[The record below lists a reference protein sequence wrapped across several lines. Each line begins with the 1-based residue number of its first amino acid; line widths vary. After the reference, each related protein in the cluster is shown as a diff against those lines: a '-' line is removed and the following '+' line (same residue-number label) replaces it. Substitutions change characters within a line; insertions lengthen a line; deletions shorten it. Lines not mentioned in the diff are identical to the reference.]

1 MMESF
6 TKSHDKIYYNLDE
19 REAVYTEALYRGAD
33 PELDKRASKVGW
45 LAGLAAAALYLGYPE
60 VTKRSPQENKVHA
73 AQTYNDALFSADLA
87 RRKSVEGILGKKERD
102 ELFETAKEIAAI
114 IFLFPEEQRD
124 EVFNSVGVVP
134 TSHRHGWDI
143 SNKDHTS
150 VEAYLQSSIIRI
162 YNHYL
167 TTNWAKNE
175 STMNTFKTFEKEV
188 SSWITEADSKFD
200 QDIFNILSDMEAQLE
215 TGEYS
220 QEETVDTVSD
230 RLQSELGKEISTEE
244 GARIEQKVEDFYGM
258 LGLEA
263 IPADRRSRDYLLQ
276 QTPDPAESSK
286 SWTTG
291 TNVAPKV
298 KGQPWVHS
306 DDDFIEF
313 LRWLVKRENDEGDL
327 QFSAQTIV
335 DVVERPDKYQPEYTE
350 FLDWKQRVDNDPYL

>member
-1 MMESF
+1 MESF
-6 TKSHDKIYYNLDE
+6 TKSLDKIYYNLDE
-19 REAVYTEALYRGAD
+19 WGPVYTEALYRGAD
-33 PELDKRASKVGW
+33 PELDDNYKRGSKVGW

-73 AQTYNDALFSADLA
+73 VQIYNDALNS
-87 RRKSVEGILGKKERD
+87 KKERD
-102 ELFETAKEIAAI
+102 ELYETAKEIAAI
-114 IFLFPEEQRD
+114 IFQFPEEQRD
-124 EVFNSVGVVP
+124 EVFNSVGIVP
-134 TSHRHGWDI
+134 TTHRHGWNR
-143 SNKDHTS
+143 SNRDGAS
-150 VEAYLQSSIIRI
+150 AEAHLQSSIIKI

-175 STMNTFKTFEKEV
+175 STMNTFKTFEKEI
-188 SSWITEADSKFD
+188 SNWITETDSKFD
-200 QDIFNILSDMEAQLE
+200 QDIFNILSDMEAELE

-244 GARIEQKVEDFYGM
+244 GARIEQKVEDFYDM

-276 QTPDPAESSK
+276 QTPDPAGSSK

-298 KGQPWVHS
+298 EGQPWVHS

-313 LRWLVKRENDEGDL
+313 LRWLVKKENDEGDL

-335 DVVERPDKYQPEYTE
+335 DVVERPDKYQSEYTD

>member
-1 MMESF
+1 
-6 TKSHDKIYYNLDE
+6 
-19 REAVYTEALYRGAD
+19 
-33 PELDKRASKVGW
+33 
-45 LAGLAAAALYLGYPE
+45 
-60 VTKRSPQENKVHA
+60 
-73 AQTYNDALFSADLA
+73 
-87 RRKSVEGILGKKERD
+87 
-102 ELFETAKEIAAI
+102 
-114 IFLFPEEQRD
+114 
-124 EVFNSVGVVP
+124 
-134 TSHRHGWDI
+134 
-143 SNKDHTS
+143 
-150 VEAYLQSSIIRI
+150 
-162 YNHYL
+162 
-167 TTNWAKNE
+167 
-175 STMNTFKTFEKEV
+175 MNTFKTFEKEV

-276 QTPDPAESSK
+276 QTPDPAGSSK

-298 KGQPWVHS
+298 EGQPWVHS

-313 LRWLVKRENDEGDL
+313 LRWLVKKENDEGDL